1 MNSCLPD
8 LGLLDRLPGSFCGQP
23 SFAVHSSTR
32 PWHMLWSIRASIGLP
47 SAAGYPLYFRD
58 AAAGGSI
65 AVDRPSVTL
74 GLTN

>member
-1 MNSCLPD
+1 
-8 LGLLDRLPGSFCGQP
+8 
-23 SFAVHSSTR
+23 
-32 PWHMLWSIRASIGLP
+32 MLWSIRASIGLP